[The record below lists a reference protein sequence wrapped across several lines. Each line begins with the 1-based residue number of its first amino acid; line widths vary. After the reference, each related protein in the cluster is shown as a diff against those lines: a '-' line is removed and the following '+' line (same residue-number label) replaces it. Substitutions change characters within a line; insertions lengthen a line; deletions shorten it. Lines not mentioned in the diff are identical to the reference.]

1 MKKMKQSKKDK
12 NKELFQLL
20 SEENKSLNLHLSQRE
35 KDIREHY
42 LPTLQRLFN
51 ENTKLQMQVYQA
63 VRSYHSLSQFGRA
76 AEELGVDLKEV
87 KLPEDNPYEGF
98 THETELLES
107 GKVKTTMTVKRKIQ
121 RRKKNE
127 NS

>member
-1 MKKMKQSKKDK
+1 MKQMKKLEKDK

-42 LPTLQRLFN
+42 LPTLQRLFD

-63 VRSYHSLSQFGRA
+63 VRSYHSLSQFGRT
-76 AEELGVDLKEV
+76 AEELGINLKEV
-87 KLPEDNPYEGF
+87 KLPEDNPYDGF

-107 GKVKTTMTVKRKIQ
+107 GKVKTTMTAKRKIQ